1 MELAEIFLKFGIS
14 LAIGILVGLQRQYA
28 FDEDEREIAA
38 GIRTF
43 GLMGLIGCAA
53 TMVSQNLNSPLP
65 FVVIVIVGGGLI
77 AINYFIEAWKS
88 DTGLTTEFSALLTI
102 LAGALVYLGHLE
114 IAIATIVA
122 VTGLLSL
129 KFEMHS
135 FVRHITK
142 EDFFAT
148 LKFAVITAIILPILP
163 NRNFGPEPFNIFNPH
178 TIWLLIVLIS
188 GVSFVGYIL
197 IKIVGAKR
205 GIGIVG
211 VLGGLASSTAVTLN
225 MTQRSRSTPK
235 LSPSFT
241 QGILISWTV
250 MYVRLLIIIAAV
262 NVSIIR
268 YLWLPVLAGIVTGLS
283 YSLYLYLRQKR
294 DVEAEDVSITNPF
307 ELGPAIKFGIV
318 FSVILLLSKAAQV
331 YLGDAGVYL
340 ASLASGLANVDAI
353 SLSVANM
360 SLGETT
366 LTYRTAA
373 IAIALASVSNTLLK
387 GAVSAIGGSAELRK
401 TIIPGAIIMIVSVLA
416 VMLVM

>member
-1 MELAEIFLKFGIS
+1 MELHDTFLKFGIS
-14 LAIGILVGLQRQYA
+14 LAIGVLVGLQRQYA
-28 FDEDEREIAA
+28 FDEKEHEIAA

-53 TMVSQNLNSPLP
+53 TMVAQNLNSPWP
-65 FVVIVIVGGGLI
+65 FVVIVLVGGGLI
-77 AINYFIEAWKS
+77 AVNYFIEAWKS

-142 EDFFAT
+142 EDLFAT

-188 GVSFVGYIL
+188 GVSFIGYIL
-197 IKIVGAKR
+197 IKSVGAKR

-241 QGILISWTV
+241 QAILISWTV

-268 YLWLPVLAGIVTGLS
+268 YLWLPILAGIATGLS
-283 YSLYLYLRQKR
+283 YSLYLHLRQKR
-294 DVEAEDVSITNPF
+294 DVEAKDVSITNPF

-318 FSVILLLSKAAQV
+318 FAVILLLSQAAQV
-331 YLGDAGVYL
+331 YMGDAGVYL
-340 ASLASGLANVDAI
+340 ASLVSGLANVDAI
-353 SLSVANM
+353 SLSVANI
-360 SLGETT
+360 SLGEAT
-366 LTYRTAA
+366 LTYRAAA

-416 VMLVM
+416 VTLVI